1 MMYNLPLM
9 THIYIMWAKLTFFKV
24 VLFQL
29 SLMEQLFLKKSFSR
43 TCKLRGKNDVQLTCY
58 DQYISYVSKIDGF
71 QSSFVLLSTNGTAF
85 TLEIFLCDLY
95 IKRKKMMYNL
105 PLMTHIYIM
114 WAKLTFFKVVLFQL
128 SLMEQLFL
136 KKSFSR
142 TCKLRGKNDVKLTC
156 YDQYISYVSKI
167 DGFQSSF
174 VLIFTNG
181 TAFT

>member
-9 THIYIMWAKLTFFKV
+9 THIYIMWAKLTFSKV

-29 SLMEQLFLKKSFSR
+29 SLMEQLFLKKSLSR
-43 TCKLRGKNDVQLTCY
+43 TCKLRGKNDVQLNCY
-58 DQYISYVSKIDGF
+58 DQYISYVSIIDGF
-71 QSSFVLLSTNGTAF
+71 QRSFVLLSTNGTAF
-85 TLEIFLCDLY
+85 TYEIFLCDLY
-95 IKRKKMMYNL
+95 IKSKKWC
-105 PLMTHIYIM
+105 TIYLWWLIYM
-114 WAKLTFFKVVLFQL
+114 LCEQNWHFLKVVLFQL
-128 SLMEQLFL
+128 SLMEQLCL

-142 TCKLRGKNDVKLTC
+142 TCKLRGKNDAKLTC

-181 TAFT
+181 TALP